1 MAQPHRALRRLAH
14 KRERLGQKTLVG
26 LASDGALA
34 KAVGRSAQFGIRQRG
49 EAVFERV
56 DLVDYTAI
64 LPKTLAVAEREQLG
78 YGHGKKPPGENMG
91 RHFVRKRRRPLPGFP
106 DEGASAHPKPYATA
120 CD

>member
-26 LASDGALA
+26 LASGGALA

-64 LPKTLAVAEREQLG
+64 LPKTLAVAE
-78 YGHGKKPPGENMG
+78 
-91 RHFVRKRRRPLPGFP
+91 
-106 DEGASAHPKPYATA
+106 
-120 CD
+120 